1 MSITTIT
8 CTYQITQEQVIQVKI
23 SMNILEITWEYHKM
37 SMEMPVMV
45 QTQDFMEKEYFTT
58 MHKKNME

>member
-37 SMEMPVMV
+37 YMEMPAMV